1 MNYSYDKNSQ
11 NHNQNLES
19 AHKIQKIAGRKESYH
34 STTPAAETL
43 RTTYINMAET
53 NSFKSL

>member
-11 NHNQNLES
+11 NHNQNLECTQ
-19 AHKIQKIAGRKESYH
+19 KIQKIVGRKESYH

-43 RTTYINMAET
+43 KTSYIYMDET
-53 NSFKSL
+53 FSLKSI